1 MPKQTYVR
9 NPKHRVVTPKE
20 KADEQRQ
27 ANGQEANGQEGQA
40 QESNG

>member
-20 KADEQRQ
+20 QADEQRQ
-27 ANGQEANGQEGQA
+27 ANGQEGQA
-40 QESNG
+40 SQAQKGNG